1 MIVQLVRFRS
11 GLPNEEVQRTI
22 EERVPEYR
30 DLPGLLEK
38 YYIKD
43 RETGEY
49 GGVYIWDDDQSLR
62 DFRPS
67 KLARTIGDA
76 YRAEGESKVKTFE
89 VIHVLRAQETAA
101 VSS

>member
-62 DFRPS
+62 DFRTS

-76 YRAEGESKVKTFE
+76 YRAEGESKVETFE